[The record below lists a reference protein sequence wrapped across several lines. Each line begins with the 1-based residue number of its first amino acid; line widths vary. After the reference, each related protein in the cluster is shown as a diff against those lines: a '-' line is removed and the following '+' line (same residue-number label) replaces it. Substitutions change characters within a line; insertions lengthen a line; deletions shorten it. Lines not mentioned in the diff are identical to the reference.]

1 MDPFA
6 LGIISPFRLRYLDGI
21 FHDGVDIELKKFLAG
36 FLPRKLLKSLDRLS
50 AVPRHLLNRLESF
63 SDLFL
68 FNRIKQ
74 ELCVPENGG
83 KGIIEIVSHA
93 AGHLSQGS

>member
-36 FLPRKLLKSLDRLS
+36 SLPRKLLKSLDRLS
-50 AVPRHLLNRLESF
+50 AVPRHLFDGLEGF
-63 SDLFL
+63 PGLL
-68 FNRIKQ
+68 ILCGIEQK
-74 ELCVPENGG
+74 LCVPENGG
-83 KGIIEIVSHA
+83 QGIIEIVSHA
-93 AGHLSQGS
+93 ARHLAQGS